1 MKKNTRRLQLRRTT
15 LRTLSD
21 GELGQVAGGTLYY
34 YYNTGYSY
42 SGTAVYVTGAPTTRI
57 GPPPPP
63 TGSQSCP

>member
-21 GELGQVAGGTLYY
+21 GELGRVAGGTLYY
-34 YYNTGYSY
+34 YNTTYAY
-42 SGTAVYVTGAPTTRI
+42 SGTTVAASGLTRI

-63 TGSQSCP
+63 TATQSCG

>member
-1 MKKNTRRLQLRRTT
+1 MKKNARRLQVRRTT

-34 YYNTGYSY
+34 YNTAYTYGSTVYA
-42 SGTAVYVTGAPTTRI
+42 TALSTRI

-63 TGSQSCP
+63 TASQSCP